1 MAQPKT
7 ASPRQKVSTSRLMVR
22 IGSTLELI
30 VEEGS
35 RASAHRGSAT
45 TSAGELVVVR
55 DYFPSRGGT
64 QGDHGLRRNRVR
76 YESDASVSH
85 RRRRTPAVRAAPAV
99 IRVKVRGVP
108 HELEGA
114 GEPTEPARVKAKPG
128 ARNGT
133 GGVAADPEDG
143 VLILGATDAH
153 TGVIPYVG

>member
-1 MAQPKT
+1 
-7 ASPRQKVSTSRLMVR
+7 MVR

-30 VEEGS
+30 VAEGS

-45 TSAGELVVVR
+45 TSAGGLEVR

-64 QGDHGLRRNRVR
+64 QGDHDLRRNPVR
-76 YESDASVSH
+76 DGSDASVSH
-85 RRRRTPAVRAAPAV
+85 RRPRTPGVRAAAAV
-99 IRVKVRGVP
+99 IRVKVRGGL

-133 GGVAADPEDG
+133 GGRAADPEDG
-143 VLILGATDAH
+143 VLILGTTDAH
-153 TGVIPYVG
+153 AGVLPYVGHGDRVVVGSSGGSA